1 MENCELKHGV
11 IEQKIATNAAHITE
25 LQVDRDVHE
34 SRITK
39 LEIADSEIFAKIDNL
54 IKSVNSL
61 VGWIKSLVVTLLVAL
76 LGFFVWYVQSIGR

>member
-34 SRITK
+34 SRITR
-39 LEIADSEIFAKIDNL
+39 LDIHR
-54 IKSVNSL
+54 
-61 VGWIKSLVVTLLVAL
+61 GGVT
-76 LGFFVWYVQSIGR
+76 WQ